1 MHINT
6 KMRLA
11 ALLYLMAAYAVAL
24 PGLAL
29 FTDLMINGGIIDM
42 WKGAYSFMDL
52 LARRKILYLQFAGL
66 GAILG
71 FVYWL
76 FFFRKYRHHD
86 PSINILSSARH
97 DVLIMPGQRMMKSE
111 PEASRIPY
119 IPFAGHLS
127 AASRLPALCQGSI

>member
-1 MHINT
+1 MLIVDKLCYALKTRTRRHMHINT

-29 FTDLMINGGIIDM
+29 FTDLVINGGIIDM

-66 GAILG
+66 GATLG

-86 PSINILSSARH
+86 PL
-97 DVLIMPGQRMMKSE
+97 DK
-111 PEASRIPY
+111 Y
-119 IPFAGHLS
+119 FK
-127 AASRLPALCQGSI
+127 

>member
-6 KMRLA
+6 KMRIA

-29 FTDLMINGGIIDM
+29 FTDLVINGGIIDM

-66 GAILG
+66 GATLG
-71 FVYWL
+71 CVYWL
-76 FFFRKYRHHD
+76 FFSRKYRHHD
-86 PSINILSSARH
+86 PL
-97 DVLIMPGQRMMKSE
+97 DK
-111 PEASRIPY
+111 Y
-119 IPFAGHLS
+119 FK
-127 AASRLPALCQGSI
+127 